1 MRRKGFGRRSET
13 VALANCGVGS
23 DLFFGVSDYGAS

>member
-1 MRRKGFGRRSET
+1 MRKKGFGRRSET
-13 VALANCGVGS
+13 VALTNCGVGS